1 LGSDHFIEEIKM
13 AQNQGKDEKGVRQ
26 DSGKSEQNRNAASSK
41 DQQSQ
46 QSGQQGS
53 QQHGGQHASGGTP
66 ALDDLGG
73 KNKGESARDASQ
85 AFDQQNDADKKR

>member
-13 AQNQGKDEKGVRQ
+13 AKNQGND
-26 DSGKSEQNRNAASSK
+26 QNRNAASSK

-66 ALDDLGG
+66 ALDDLGN
-73 KNKGESARDASQ
+73 KQKGESAQDAAQ
-85 AFDQQNDADKKR
+85 AFDQQNSDSKKR